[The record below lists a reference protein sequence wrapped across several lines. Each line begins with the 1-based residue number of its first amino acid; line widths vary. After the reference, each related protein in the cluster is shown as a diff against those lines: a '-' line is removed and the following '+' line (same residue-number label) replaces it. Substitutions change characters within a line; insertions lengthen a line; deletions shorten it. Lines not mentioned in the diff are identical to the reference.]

1 MTSPPAK
8 KPRIVVEEP
17 PVEINVDISAI
28 PDPTTVLPNNP
39 LIPKFFG
46 FENMNQFEVKREK
59 TPEPQPPPAVPTT
72 SNVEVPPKKP
82 EEVAVIKHSEEKP
95 VKVCI

>member
-1 MTSPPAK
+1 
-8 KPRIVVEEP
+8 
-17 PVEINVDISAI
+17 
-28 PDPTTVLPNNP
+28 
-39 LIPKFFG
+39 
-46 FENMNQFEVKREK
+46 MNQFEPKREK